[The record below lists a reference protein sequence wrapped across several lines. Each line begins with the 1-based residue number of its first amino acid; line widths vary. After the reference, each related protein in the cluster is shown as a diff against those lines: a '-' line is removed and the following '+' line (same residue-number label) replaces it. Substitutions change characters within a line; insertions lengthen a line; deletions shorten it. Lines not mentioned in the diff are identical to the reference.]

1 MKFKFT
7 LTIYP
12 ATLLFI
18 LTALSS
24 CKKETNSVKDGF
36 VGNRKTAP
44 TMVEAEKKS
53 LSKEFKDYW
62 YSGKAEIT
70 SYKLEQAQY
79 GEIRDGKAVLIFVT
93 EPFMVDEQVKPDT
106 PNADHISVLK
116 LNSTKNFL
124 TGIYPY
130 SIMNSS
136 FYPVYDNQHAIKLT
150 SSVQEWCGQVF
161 TQLNNRSQFE
171 VNSYSYF
178 ESEGDRYHKL
188 EKGHLENELWNK
200 IRINPNNLPIGK
212 IKIIPSLEYLRM
224 AHKELMPYEANA
236 NLTITGGKSVYTI
249 NYPTLERELS
259 ISFSSSFPYS
269 IESWTESYKS
279 GSGKDSKTLTSKALK
294 IKTLKRAYWQ
304 ENKNSDVFLRDS
316 LGL

>member
-1 MKFKFT
+1 MKFKRIRT
-7 LTIYP
+7 VHLVVLLLTI
-12 ATLLFI
+12 
-18 LTALSS
+18 TALGS
-24 CKKETNSVKDGF
+24 CKKENESAKDGF
-36 VGNRKTAP
+36 VGNTKTTP
-44 TMVEAEKKS
+44 SKAETEKRT

-79 GEIRDGKAVLIFVT
+79 GEIREGKAVLIFVT
-93 EPFMVDEQVKPDT
+93 EPFMADKQVKPDR

-130 SIMNSS
+130 SIMSSS
-136 FYPVYDNQHAIKLT
+136 FYPVYDNQHATKLT

-178 ESEGDRYHKL
+178 ESEGDQYQEL
-188 EKGHLENELWNK
+188 EKAHLENELWNK
-200 IRINPNNLPIGK
+200 IRINPSNLPIGK

-224 AHKELMPYEANA
+224 AHKKVMAYEANA
-236 NLTITGGKSVYTI
+236 NLEVTDDKSAYTI
-249 NYPTLERELS
+249 NYPTLERTLS
-259 ISFSSSFPYS
+259 INFSNSFPYS

-279 GSGKDSKTLTSKALK
+279 GGKKDGIILTSKALK